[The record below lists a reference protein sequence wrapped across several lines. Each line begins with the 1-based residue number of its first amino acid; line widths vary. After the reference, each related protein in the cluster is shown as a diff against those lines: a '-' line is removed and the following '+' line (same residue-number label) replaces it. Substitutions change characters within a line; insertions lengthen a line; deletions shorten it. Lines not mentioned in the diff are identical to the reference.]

1 MSASQCFPT
10 LCSPTCSHVLRFKR
24 RGTAKTE
31 TGEPDRFE
39 WLNISQDSL
48 MGNTA
53 LQPLPPLVHEHLPL
67 FTSFLQ
73 HSQKVVTTIS
83 STIATQLN
91 LPPNT
96 FTSLQDPT
104 KASGTIVRL
113 IKVFGTAET
122 ADDCRTSMIHHTDFG
137 TITLLANVLG
147 GLQILAPGRLPSD
160 TSAWQWVQPRPGC
173 LVVVS
178 ITLLLAPFPDPFSLE
193 CFRIYHFRTRSR

>member
-1 MSASQCFPT
+1 M
-10 LCSPTCSHVLRFKR
+10 LTCVRFKQ
-24 RGTAKTE
+24 RGFHKTE

-39 WLNISQDSL
+39 WLNISQDGL
-48 MGNTA
+48 MGTTA

-73 HSQKVVTTIS
+73 HSQRIVTIIS

-91 LPPNT
+91 LPTNT

-104 KASGTIVRL
+104 KASGTIIRL
-113 IKVFGTAET
+113 IKVFSTAET
-122 ADDCRTSMIHHTDFG
+122 REDCRTSMKHHTDFG

-147 GLQILAPGRLPSD
+147 GLQILAPGRPPSD
-160 TSAWQWVQPRPGC
+160 ASAWLWVRPRPGC

-178 ITLLLAPFPDPFSLE
+178 KTLLHRFLNIFALKYPRMYQD
-193 CFRIYHFRTRSR
+193 RTLVR